1 MLLGLCESVNPCVW
15 QYPRCVGKLRVV
27 LFDVAVAVAGAV
39 VAVVL
44 LLVEVLFCFVRSSTV
59 FCNLLCASNRLT
71 RVSLGVMAAL
81 AEW

>member
-1 MLLGLCESVNPCVW
+1 MNPCVW

-27 LFDVAVAVAGAV
+27 LFDVDVDVAGAV
-39 VAVVL
+39 FGAVIL
-44 LLVEVLFCFVRSSTV
+44 LLVDVLCCFVRSSTV